1 MNAAEIAILQV
12 IESWGLQC
20 TRINESSCK
29 SPDFLLSDDC
39 DRYFVELKAKFESPI
54 RAKDR
59 QDGFGIEQ
67 IFTDS
72 LELRGTAAYRSV
84 VKKAYKQ
91 LKAASHQDSE
101 PLRIPWLLCLGPQA
115 SVDVERF
122 INVLLGTAYVADFSE
137 DGEARPCYFFYDSL
151 FFKYSDAI
159 DTAIVSTDY
168 SISMC
173 LNPYSQ
179 RYLRA
184 KSCGLAGILGS
195 GLIDPCGLGLIGE
208 AWIADMVVDRR
219 NPRAVLDAVKKKY
232 CLSDQANVLDMEE
245 LSAAMVVNAI

>member
-12 IESWGLQC
+12 IERWGLQC

-29 SPDFLLSDDC
+29 SPDFLVSDDR
-39 DRYFVELKAKFESPI
+39 DRYYVELKAKYESPI

-91 LKAASHQDSE
+91 LKAASHQDPE
-101 PLRIPWLLCLGPQA
+101 PLRIPWLLCLGLQA

-122 INVLLGTAYVADFSE
+122 INVFLVQLMLQT
-137 DGEARPCYFFYDSL
+137 
-151 FFKYSDAI
+151 
-159 DTAIVSTDY
+159 
-168 SISMC
+168 
-173 LNPYSQ
+173 SQ
-179 RYLRA
+179 RMERQGHA
-184 KSCGLAGILGS
+184 TSFT
-195 GLIDPCGLGLIGE
+195 
-208 AWIADMVVDRR
+208 IAYSSNTVIQSM
-219 NPRAVLDAVKKKY
+219 PL
-232 CLSDQANVLDMEE
+232 
-245 LSAAMVVNAI
+245 